1 MVPFPACKH
10 IAKFLQDES
19 DRGLISCIGK
29 FFKPLDN
36 IRRVASL
43 ARNSSL
49 TSTWLFFL
57 SFKLLL
63 ALCTVSYKLSMSF
76 MLIMLNIFDVSI
88 EEKRVYGSLCF

>member
-1 MVPFPACKH
+1 MVCIFQKSCHLLKISKMLMGNICNWLLQGNGAIIRVLAY

-43 ARNSSL
+43 ARISSI
-49 TSTWLFFL
+49 TST
-57 SFKLLL
+57 
-63 ALCTVSYKLSMSF
+63 
-76 MLIMLNIFDVSI
+76 
-88 EEKRVYGSLCF
+88 